1 MATSYGTLTPNWL
14 DRAVIAATSRLPENW
29 LGLRLA
35 IGMRRITT
43 NRLREDGALDVE
55 RWGLRMRLH
64 PRDNGC
70 EKNLLFTPQMYETPE
85 RAELAADI
93 DKAKRAGRDFVFIDI
108 GANVGLFSL
117 FVASYAGGHAII
129 LAVEPEPGN
138 LARLRFNLA
147 ANPDLPIRVIALALG
162 DTTGRVVVQL
172 NEKDRGGTTTRP
184 LCEQDDANSV
194 VVECRTLLEVLTQ
207 QGLTAIDAMKI
218 DVEGTEDKVL
228 VPFFAKA
235 SPDPWPKLIVIED
248 TSFVADGFVRA
259 SGE

>member
-1 MATSYGTLTPNWL
+1 M
-14 DRAVIAATSRLPENW
+14 
-29 LGLRLA
+29 
-35 IGMRRITT
+35 
-43 NRLREDGALDVE
+43 
-55 RWGLRMRLH
+55 
-64 PRDNGC
+64 
-70 EKNLLFTPQMYETPE
+70 
-85 RAELAADI
+85 
-93 DKAKRAGRDFVFIDI
+93 
-108 GANVGLFSL
+108 
-117 FVASYAGGHAII
+117 ASYAGGHAII

-228 VPFFAKA
+228 VPFLPKPRRIRGRNSSLLRIRHLWRTDLFALLANKGYTE
-235 SPDPWPKLIVIED
+235 SGRTKLNVML
-248 TSFVADGFVRA
+248 RR
-259 SGE
+259 